1 MLLSCL
7 IRASCSLLADTPVGC
22 FDCGPGETHPVGGG
36 GSMGTTPGPDWGF
49 FLPTPRSLVVRAGA
63 GYFAGNQIGGHARI
77 QATGPCLLAP
87 TCAGAAPAYRP
98 KGGVCLGL
106 RPVQRP

>member
-1 MLLSCL
+1 
-7 IRASCSLLADTPVGC
+7 
-22 FDCGPGETHPVGGG
+22 
-36 GSMGTTPGPDWGF
+36 MGTTPGPDWGF

-87 TCAGAAPAYRP
+87 TRALGPPRPTGRREVYAWASVPYSAP
-98 KGGVCLGL
+98 GGRL
-106 RPVQRP
+106 

>member
-1 MLLSCL
+1 MV
-7 IRASCSLLADTPVGC
+7 RQRSLRNYP
-22 FDCGPGETHPVGGG
+22 
-36 GSMGTTPGPDWGF
+36 PGPDWGF
-49 FLPTPRSLVVRAGA
+49 FMPTPRSLVVRAWA

-87 TCAGAAPAYRP
+87 AYARAGAAPAYRP

-106 RPVQRP
+106 RPVQRPRGAAVHIV